1 MSYSDMVWINEEKIN
16 FWKNRYN
23 FFLNIMNLF
32 NSNLFI
38 KINVD
43 EFWFIFFRI
52 DEYKFVMIFIGIRR
66 FVNNMVIV

>member
-1 MSYSDMVWINEEKIN
+1 MSYSDMVCINEEKIN
-16 FWKNRYN
+16 FWKNGYN

>member
-1 MSYSDMVWINEEKIN
+1 MVWINEEKIN
-16 FWKNRYN
+16 FWKNGYIN

>member
-1 MSYSDMVWINEEKIN
+1 MSYSNKVWINEEKIN
-16 FWKNRYN
+16 FWKNGYN

>member
-1 MSYSDMVWINEEKIN
+1 MSYSNMVWINEEKIN
-16 FWKNRYN
+16 FWKNGYN

>member
-1 MSYSDMVWINEEKIN
+1 MSYSNKVWINEEKIN
-16 FWKNRYN
+16 FWKNGYN

-52 DEYKFVMIFIGIRR
+52 DEYKLVMTFIGIRR

>member
-1 MSYSDMVWINEEKIN
+1 MVWINEEKIN

-23 FFLNIMNLF
+23 FFLDIMNLF

>member
-1 MSYSDMVWINEEKIN
+1 MVWINEEKIN
-16 FWKNRYN
+16 FWKNRYIN

>member
-1 MSYSDMVWINEEKIN
+1 MVWINEEKIN
-16 FWKNRYN
+16 FWKNGYN

>member
-1 MSYSDMVWINEEKIN
+1 MVWINEEKIN
-16 FWKNRYN
+16 FWKNGYN

-52 DEYKFVMIFIGIRR
+52 DEYKFVMIFIGIKR